1 MTEQE
6 LVSEEKK
13 PISHKNKRFNFTP
26 ELKQYIIKSRICEDK
41 RFSLPTPENLFELFN
56 LNIIKDQI
64 YYDIEKYKSH
74 FKKEND
80 EEILDFTNI
89 QHILN
94 NKVLNSVLFF
104 LGAINIENDIY
115 QFDDVEEEEDE
126 IKEPIPEENLFE
138 NSQNY
143 TQYLQNNIN
152 LLTRNIAFM
161 DISYT
166 IKSLEEIG
174 VNIFPENRNT
184 LYRQIKDK
192 VMSLPENKIL
202 VLITPS
208 NNFYVKT
215 EKNAINGINYDFKIN
230 NITKLFLNS
239 EFIKKFIIKIANH
252 PRCHFGLLSS
262 MIQKNLKT
270 ANSGIYTIYS
280 TIYPKHY
287 TLIDQRSHDGIDLD
301 KKGVIPKFYRN
312 LELILKHV
320 RTKDKL
326 FCFNNT
332 NVLIIES
339 KDYKINTSDKPE
351 STRLNTLQVSV
362 FNEELLGKPN
372 NERKRILLEKGDKLI
387 NYVYE
392 LLENCPNDVR
402 DYLVVHPF
410 E

>member
-1 MTEQE
+1 MSST
-6 LVSEEKK
+6 K
-13 PISHKNKRFNFTP
+13 KRFNFTP
-26 ELKQYIIKSRICEDK
+26 DLKEYIIRSRISEDK
-41 RFSLPTPENLFELFN
+41 KYFMPTPENLLELFN
-56 LNIIKDQI
+56 SNVIHGQI
-64 YYDIEKYKSH
+64 EYDMEKYKSF
-74 FKKEND
+74 FKKEN
-80 EEILDFTNI
+80 EENLLDLTNI

-94 NKVLNSVLFF
+94 NKILNSILFF

-115 QFDDVEEEEDE
+115 EFDQVEEEEDE

-143 TQYLQNNIN
+143 IEYLQNNIN
-152 LLTRNIAFM
+152 LLTKNIAFM
-161 DISYT
+161 DIDLT

-174 VNIFPENRNT
+174 LKIVPENSNT

-215 EKNAINGINYDFKIN
+215 EKNSINGINYDFKIN

-239 EFIKKFIIKIANH
+239 EFIKKFILKISNH

-262 MIQKNLKT
+262 MLQKNLKT
-270 ANSGIYTIYS
+270 ANSGMSTMFN
-280 TIYPKHY
+280 TIYPRHIS
-287 TLIDQRSHDGIDLD
+287 LIDQRSHDGIDLD
-301 KKGVIPKFYRN
+301 KKGVVPKFFRN
-312 LELILKHV
+312 MELILKHIK
-320 RTKDKL
+320 TKDKL
-326 FCFNNT
+326 YCFNKT

-339 KDYKINTSDKPE
+339 KDFKIKEEKKPE
-351 STRLNTLQVSV
+351 STKLNSINISV
-362 FNEELLGKPN
+362 INEELLKKPSL
-372 NERKRILLEKGDKLI
+372 ERKRLIEEKGERLI
-387 NYVYE
+387 NYVYD

-402 DYLVVHPF
+402 DYLQNHPF

>member
-1 MTEQE
+1 MA
-6 LVSEEKK
+6 SA
-13 PISHKNKRFNFTP
+13 PKRFNFTP
-26 ELKQYIIKSRICEDK
+26 DLKEYIIRSRISEDK
-41 RFSLPTPENLFELFN
+41 KYFMPTPENLLELFN
-56 LNIIKDQI
+56 LNIIHGQI
-64 YYDIEKYKSH
+64 EYDMEKYKSF
-74 FKKEND
+74 FKQEND
-80 EEILDFTNI
+80 ENILDLTNI

-94 NKVLNSVLFF
+94 NKILNSILFF

-115 QFDDVEEEEDE
+115 EFDQVEEEEDE
-126 IKEPIPEENLFE
+126 IKDPIPEENLFE

-143 TQYLQNNIN
+143 IQYLQNNIN

-161 DISYT
+161 DIDLT

-174 VNIFPENRNT
+174 LKILQENNNT

-215 EKNAINGINYDFKIN
+215 EKNSINGINYDFKIN

-239 EFIKKFIIKIANH
+239 DFIKKFITKISNH

-270 ANSGIYTIYS
+270 ANSGMLTMFN
-280 TIYPKHY
+280 TIYPRHIS
-287 TLIDQRSHDGIDLD
+287 LIDQRSHDGIDLD
-301 KKGVIPKFYRN
+301 KKGVIPKFFRN
-312 LELILKHV
+312 MELILKHIK
-320 RTKDKL
+320 TKDKL
-326 FCFNNT
+326 YCFNKT

-339 KDYKINTSDKPE
+339 KDFKIKEEDKPE
-351 STRLNTLQVSV
+351 STKLNSLNVSV
-362 FNEELLGKPN
+362 INEELLRKPSS
-372 NERKRILLEKGDKLI
+372 ERKRIIEEKGERLI
-387 NYVYE
+387 NYVYN

-402 DYLVVHPF
+402 DYLQNHPF

>member
-1 MTEQE
+1 M
-6 LVSEEKK
+6 SSSKK
-13 PISHKNKRFNFTP
+13 FNFTP
-26 ELKQYIIKSRICEDK
+26 DLKEYIIRSRISEDK
-41 RFSLPTPENLFELFN
+41 KYFMPTPENLLELFN
-56 LNIIKDQI
+56 SNVIHGQI
-64 YYDIEKYKSH
+64 EYDMEKYKSF
-74 FKKEND
+74 FKKEN
-80 EEILDFTNI
+80 EENILDLTNI

-94 NKVLNSVLFF
+94 NKILNSILFF

-115 QFDDVEEEEDE
+115 EFDQVEEEEDE

-143 TQYLQNNIN
+143 IEYLQNNIN
-152 LLTRNIAFM
+152 LLTKNIAFM
-161 DISYT
+161 DIDLT

-174 VNIFPENRNT
+174 LKIVPENSNT

-215 EKNAINGINYDFKIN
+215 EKNSINGINYDFKIN

-239 EFIKKFIIKIANH
+239 EFIKKFILKISNH

-262 MIQKNLKT
+262 MLQKNLKT
-270 ANSGIYTIYS
+270 ANSGMSTMFN
-280 TIYPKHY
+280 TIYPRHIS
-287 TLIDQRSHDGIDLD
+287 LIDQRSHDGIDLD
-301 KKGVIPKFYRN
+301 KKGVVPKFFRN
-312 LELILKHV
+312 MELILKHIK
-320 RTKDKL
+320 TKDKL
-326 FCFNNT
+326 YCFNKT

-339 KDYKINTSDKPE
+339 KDFKIKEEKKPE
-351 STRLNTLQVSV
+351 STKLNSINISV
-362 FNEELLGKPN
+362 INEELLKKPSL
-372 NERKRILLEKGDKLI
+372 ERKRLIEEKGERLI
-387 NYVYE
+387 NYVYD

-402 DYLVVHPF
+402 DYLQNHPF

>member
-1 MTEQE
+1 M
-6 LVSEEKK
+6 SSNKK
-13 PISHKNKRFNFTP
+13 FNFTP
-26 ELKQYIIKSRICEDK
+26 DLKEYTIRSRISEDK
-41 RFSLPTPENLFELFN
+41 KFYLPTPENLLELFN
-56 LNIIKDQI
+56 LNVIKDQI

-74 FKKEND
+74 FKVEN
-80 EEILDFTNI
+80 EETIIDFTNV
-89 QHILN
+89 QHLLN
-94 NKVLNSVLFF
+94 NKILNSILFF

-115 QFDDVEEEEDE
+115 EFEGDTEEGEEEDE

-143 TQYLQNNIN
+143 IEYLQNNIN
-152 LLTRNIAFM
+152 LLTKNIAFM
-161 DISYT
+161 DIDLT

-174 VNIFPENRNT
+174 LKIVPENSNT

-215 EKNAINGINYDFKIN
+215 EKNSINGINYDFKIN

-239 EFIKKFIIKIANH
+239 EFIKKFILKISNH

-262 MIQKNLKT
+262 MVQKNLKT
-270 ANSGIYTIYS
+270 ANSGMSTMFN
-280 TIYPKHY
+280 TIYPRHIS
-287 TLIDQRSHDGIDLD
+287 LIDQRSHDGIDLD
-301 KKGVIPKFYRN
+301 KKGVVPKFFRN

-320 RTKDKL
+320 KTKDKL
-326 FCFNNT
+326 YCFNKT

-339 KDYKINTSDKPE
+339 KDFKVKGEEKPD
-351 STRLNTLQVSV
+351 STKLNTLNVSV
-362 FNEELLGKPN
+362 IDEELLRKPN
-372 NERKRILLEKGDKLI
+372 AERKKIIKEKGEKLI
-387 NYVYE
+387 NYVYD

-402 DYLVVHPF
+402 DYLVNHPF

>member
-1 MTEQE
+1 MSST
-6 LVSEEKK
+6 K
-13 PISHKNKRFNFTP
+13 KRFNFTP
-26 ELKQYIIKSRICEDK
+26 DLKEYIIRSRISEDK
-41 RFSLPTPENLFELFN
+41 KYFMPTPENLLELFN
-56 LNIIKDQI
+56 LNVIHGQI
-64 YYDIEKYKSH
+64 EYDMEKYKSF
-74 FKKEND
+74 FKKEN
-80 EEILDFTNI
+80 EENILDLTNI

-94 NKVLNSVLFF
+94 NKILNSILFF

-115 QFDDVEEEEDE
+115 EFDQVEEEEDE

-143 TQYLQNNIN
+143 IEYLQNNIN
-152 LLTRNIAFM
+152 LLTKNIAFM
-161 DISYT
+161 DIDLT

-174 VNIFPENRNT
+174 LKIVPENSNT

-215 EKNAINGINYDFKIN
+215 EKNSINGINYDFKIN

-239 EFIKKFIIKIANH
+239 EFIKKFILKISNH

-262 MIQKNLKT
+262 MLQKNLKT
-270 ANSGIYTIYS
+270 ANSGMSTMFN
-280 TIYPKHY
+280 TIYPRHIS
-287 TLIDQRSHDGIDLD
+287 LIDQRSHDGIDLD
-301 KKGVIPKFYRN
+301 KKGVVPKFFRN
-312 LELILKHV
+312 MELILKHIK
-320 RTKDKL
+320 TKDKL
-326 FCFNNT
+326 YCFNKT

-339 KDYKINTSDKPE
+339 KDFKISE
-351 STRLNTLQVSV
+351 STKKNTNNVSV
-362 FNEELLGKPN
+362 FNEELIRKPN
-372 NERKRILLEKGDKLI
+372 EERKKILLEKGDKLI

-402 DYLVVHPF
+402 DYISLHPF

>member
-1 MTEQE
+1 MSST
-6 LVSEEKK
+6 K
-13 PISHKNKRFNFTP
+13 KRFNFTP
-26 ELKQYIIKSRICEDK
+26 DLKEYIIRSRISEDK
-41 RFSLPTPENLFELFN
+41 KYFMPTPENLFELFN
-56 LNIIKDQI
+56 LNVIHGQI
-64 YYDIEKYKSH
+64 EYDMEKYKSF
-74 FKKEND
+74 FKKEN
-80 EEILDFTNI
+80 EENILDLTNI

-94 NKVLNSVLFF
+94 NKILNSILFF

-115 QFDDVEEEEDE
+115 EFDQVEEEEDE

-143 TQYLQNNIN
+143 IEYLQNNIN
-152 LLTRNIAFM
+152 LLTKNIAFM
-161 DISYT
+161 DIDLT

-174 VNIFPENRNT
+174 LKIVPENSNT

-215 EKNAINGINYDFKIN
+215 EKNSINGINYDFKIN

-239 EFIKKFIIKIANH
+239 EFIKKFILKISNH

-262 MIQKNLKT
+262 MLQKNLKT
-270 ANSGIYTIYS
+270 ANSGMSTMFN
-280 TIYPKHY
+280 TIYPRHIS
-287 TLIDQRSHDGIDLD
+287 LIDQRSHDGIDLD
-301 KKGVIPKFYRN
+301 KKGVVPKFFRN
-312 LELILKHV
+312 MELILKHIK
-320 RTKDKL
+320 TKDKL
-326 FCFNNT
+326 YCFNKT

-339 KDYKINTSDKPE
+339 KDFKIKEEKKPE
-351 STRLNTLQVSV
+351 STKLNSINISV
-362 FNEELLGKPN
+362 INEELLKKPSL
-372 NERKRILLEKGDKLI
+372 ERKRIIEEKGERLI
-387 NYVYE
+387 NYVYD

-402 DYLVVHPF
+402 DYLQNHPF

>member
-1 MTEQE
+1 MSST
-6 LVSEEKK
+6 KK
-13 PISHKNKRFNFTP
+13 KFNFTP
-26 ELKQYIIKSRICEDK
+26 DLKEYIIRSRISEDK
-41 RFSLPTPENLFELFN
+41 KYFMPTPENLLELFN
-56 LNIIKDQI
+56 LNVIHGQI
-64 YYDIEKYKSH
+64 EYDMEKYKSF
-74 FKKEND
+74 FKKEN
-80 EEILDFTNI
+80 EENILDLTNI

-94 NKVLNSVLFF
+94 NKILNSILFF

-115 QFDDVEEEEDE
+115 EFDQVEEEEDE

-143 TQYLQNNIN
+143 IAYLQNNIN
-152 LLTRNIAFM
+152 LLTKNIAFM
-161 DISYT
+161 DIDLT

-174 VNIFPENRNT
+174 LKIFPENNNT

-215 EKNAINGINYDFKIN
+215 EKNSINGINYDFKIN

-239 EFIKKFIIKIANH
+239 EFIKKFIVKISNH

-270 ANSGIYTIYS
+270 ANSGMSTMFN
-280 TIYPKHY
+280 TIYPRHIS
-287 TLIDQRSHDGIDLD
+287 LIDQRSHDGIDLD
-301 KKGVIPKFYRN
+301 KKGVVPKFFRN
-312 LELILKHV
+312 LELILKHIK
-320 RTKDKL
+320 TKDKL
-326 FCFNNT
+326 YCFNKT

-339 KDYKINTSDKPE
+339 KDFKIKGEEKPE
-351 STRLNTLQVSV
+351 STKLNSINVSV
-362 FNEELLGKPN
+362 INDELLKKPSL
-372 NERKRILLEKGDKLI
+372 ERKRTIEEKGEKLI
-387 NYVYE
+387 NYVYD

-402 DYLVVHPF
+402 DYLQNHPF

>member
-1 MTEQE
+1 MASTQ
-6 LVSEEKK
+6 
-13 PISHKNKRFNFTP
+13 KRFNFTP
-26 ELKQYIIKSRICEDK
+26 DLKEYIIRSRISEDK
-41 RFSLPTPENLFELFN
+41 KYFMPTAENLLELFN
-56 LNIIKDQI
+56 LNVIHGQI
-64 YYDIEKYKSH
+64 EYDMEKYKSF
-74 FKKEND
+74 FKQEND
-80 EEILDFTNI
+80 ENILDLTNI
-89 QHILN
+89 QNILN
-94 NKVLNSVLFF
+94 NKILNSILFF

-115 QFDDVEEEEDE
+115 EFDQVEEEEDE

-143 TQYLQNNIN
+143 IQYLQNNIN

-161 DISYT
+161 DIDLT

-174 VNIFPENRNT
+174 LKILQENNNT

-215 EKNAINGINYDFKIN
+215 EKNSINGINYDFKIN

-239 EFIKKFIIKIANH
+239 DFIKKFIAKISNH

-270 ANSGIYTIYS
+270 ANSGMLTMFN
-280 TIYPKHY
+280 TIYPRHIS
-287 TLIDQRSHDGIDLD
+287 LIDQRSHDGIDLD
-301 KKGVIPKFYRN
+301 KKGVIPKFFRN
-312 LELILKHV
+312 MELILKHIK
-320 RTKDKL
+320 TKDKL
-326 FCFNNT
+326 YCFNKT

-339 KDYKINTSDKPE
+339 KDFKIKEEDKPE
-351 STRLNTLQVSV
+351 STKLNSLNVSV
-362 FNEELLGKPN
+362 INEELLRKSSL
-372 NERKRILLEKGDKLI
+372 ERKRFIEEKGERLI
-387 NYVYE
+387 NYVYN

-402 DYLVVHPF
+402 DYLQNHPF